1 MPETGA
7 SGEHALA
14 RMHEVKDHLYDRNM
28 SLNCGNVELRGYEP
42 LTSCMPCLTVPSGG
56 VPLGRVTARQGNG
69 LVRWGLATSAVVW
82 GALSLGL
89 SLATGLVSRSVGPP
103 GCRHRGSSGAA
114 PGFTARLLRT

>member
-82 GALSLGL
+82 GALSLTRNWFVTGNRPVFAL
-89 SLATGLVSRSVGPP
+89 SGPSWLSTP
-103 GCRHRGSSGAA
+103 RE
-114 PGFTARLLRT
+114 

>member
-56 VPLGRVTARQGNG
+56 VPLGRVTARQGQWSCPVGSGYIRRG
-69 LVRWGLATSAVVW
+69 LGSVVTW
-82 GALSLGL
+82 FVTGNRPVFALSGPSWL
-89 SLATGLVSRSVGPP
+89 STPRE
-103 GCRHRGSSGAA
+103 
-114 PGFTARLLRT
+114 